1 MNVGKSRIRH
11 RTTLD
16 FEWQL
21 ISISTQN
28 RLNMTPSKFRVVPC
42 PIRAFPT
49 LISKNELTWIW
60 TTLNKYFKVISASSV
75 ETLLKP
81 PSAVPLV
88 TASHSISALAVVHNE
103 LNIPEKTK
111 KITYELICVAHRSIL
126 TRSNGSNE
134 STKIGIKALKLVGD
148 GIKNYQ
154 SSEKVELD
162 SFEDGTVLKVLLEV
176 ITCAISRPNI
186 SSLGIVSK
194 NFKQIGPILTI
205 FGHL

>member
-1 MNVGKSRIRH
+1 M
-11 RTTLD
+11 
-16 FEWQL
+16 
-21 ISISTQN
+21 
-28 RLNMTPSKFRVVPC
+28 
-42 PIRAFPT
+42 
-49 LISKNELTWIW
+49 
-60 TTLNKYFKVISASSV
+60 
-75 ETLLKP
+75 
-81 PSAVPLV
+81 
-88 TASHSISALAVVHNE
+88 
-103 LNIPEKTK
+103 
-111 KITYELICVAHRSIL
+111 AHRSIL

-194 NFKQIGPILTI
+194 DIKISKIFARILDIFK
-205 FGHL
+205 

>member
-1 MNVGKSRIRH
+1 
-11 RTTLD
+11 
-16 FEWQL
+16 
-21 ISISTQN
+21 
-28 RLNMTPSKFRVVPC
+28 MTSSKFRVVLC
-42 PIRAFPT
+42 LIRAFPT

-103 LNIPEKTK
+103 LKIPEKTK

-194 NFKQIGPILTI
+194 NII
-205 FGHL
+205 FF

>member
-1 MNVGKSRIRH
+1 
-11 RTTLD
+11 
-16 FEWQL
+16 
-21 ISISTQN
+21 
-28 RLNMTPSKFRVVPC
+28 MTPSKFRVVLC
-42 PIRAFPT
+42 LIRAFPT

-194 NFKQIGPILTI
+194 NIKF
-205 FGHL
+205 

>member
-1 MNVGKSRIRH
+1 M
-11 RTTLD
+11 
-16 FEWQL
+16 
-21 ISISTQN
+21 
-28 RLNMTPSKFRVVPC
+28 
-42 PIRAFPT
+42 
-49 LISKNELTWIW
+49 
-60 TTLNKYFKVISASSV
+60 
-75 ETLLKP
+75 
-81 PSAVPLV
+81 V

-103 LNIPEKTK
+103 LHIPEKTK

-194 NFKQIGPILTI
+194 DIKISKIFARILDIFK
-205 FGHL
+205 